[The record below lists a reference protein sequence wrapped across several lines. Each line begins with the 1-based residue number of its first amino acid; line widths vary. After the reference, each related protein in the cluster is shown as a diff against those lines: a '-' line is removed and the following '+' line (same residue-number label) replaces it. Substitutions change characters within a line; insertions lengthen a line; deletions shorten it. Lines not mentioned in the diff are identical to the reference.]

1 MSLLSQYFTCSRQSL
16 VRRCVCI
23 LPSSVC
29 GTARSHRSAPVSR
42 LDTGG
47 SRQGSGGEGEDGGR
61 DAEAAADFNADLS
74 RPGKRDYHDPA
85 VPPDRQRRQS
95 THRTHPGATGVNT
108 DEQRKTIMTGSICKN
123 HKVTRYIEQNKRIFL
138 EKKKKYLK
146 TIWLL
151 SAFQC
156 VFSFKNN

>member
-1 MSLLSQYFTCSRQSL
+1 MFHVFVSLLSQYFTCSRQSL

-29 GTARSHRSAPVSR
+29 GTTRSHRSAPVPR

-47 SRQGSGGEGEDGGR
+47 ARQGPGIRQGSGGEGEDGGG
-61 DAEAAADFNADLS
+61 DPEAAAEFSADLS

-85 VPPDRQRRQS
+85 VPPDRQRHQS

-108 DEQRKTIMTGSICKN
+108 DEQRKTITGRSCKYTN
-123 HKVTRYIEQNKRIFL
+123 SF
-138 EKKKKYLK
+138 EK
-146 TIWLL
+146 
-151 SAFQC
+151 
-156 VFSFKNN
+156 